1 MKIFDIQHNFNARLQ
16 EGQWT
21 TSQGKAANTRRNCLE
36 GDTINVRFGLLTAV
50 SLSGRQCDSMERV
63 R

>member
-1 MKIFDIQHNFNARLQ
+1 MEIFDIQHNFNARLQ

-21 TSQGKAANTRRNCLE
+21 TSQGKAADTRRNCL
-36 GDTINVRFGLLTAV
+36 GDTINVGFGLLTAV
-50 SLSGRQCDSMERV
+50 SLSRRQCDSMKRV